1 MSPTQLMAAMLV
13 LPLVGAS
20 VLAVSP
26 KPLAKHIG
34 VITSLV
40 VFGLSILLA
49 WQFPEWT
56 TGRFWPGEAKE
67 VAPIALGVSFT
78 LGIDSVSL
86 LLILLTTFLSPLAM
100 LGSYTSVT
108 NREREFYGWFLVLL
122 TAMLLAFMARD
133 VIAFYV
139 GYEFTIVPMLFLIA
153 IFGGDNRR
161 YAAVKF
167 FVFTFVASVITLSG
181 LIYVAAAR
189 AQAGLGWS
197 FGLAELQDFA
207 LTGLTDRERYWVFI
221 AMMVGFCVKVPF
233 WPVHSWLPL
242 AHDQAPTGGSVILAG
257 TLLKLGT
264 YGIYRVALPMAPDAA
279 VEVIPLLITFS
290 IIAIVAIS
298 LVCVAQ
304 KDVKRLVAYSSVSHM
319 GVAMLGMLALNPVGV
334 TGSVMYMIN
343 HGLSTGALF
352 LCIGMMYERYH
363 TKDMDK
369 LGGLAKRMPIWAF
382 FVVFFTMT
390 SVGLPGLNGFVS
402 EVMCLLGAFTARP
415 STAIEYPGL
424 IGPKWM
430 VVAGVGSVVLGAL
443 YMLYMVGRV
452 VWGPL
457 KEPGHDAHGGHASH
471 GGHGTTGGAGSA
483 GDLHHGGGNH
493 GHAAHGSSGG
503 LPVDLSLREIT
514 CLAPIAVVCLL
525 IGIQP
530 WPLLDVINPSVKVT
544 IAGYPEAVRDHIRA
558 TTTSATGND
567 ERTALLPTGG
577 DASSQPISSTPTV
590 AP

>member
-1 MSPTQLMAAMLV
+1 MSPTQLMATMLT
-13 LPLVGAS
+13 LPLIGAS
-20 VLAVSP
+20 ILAVSP

-34 VITSLV
+34 VITSMV
-40 VFGLSILLA
+40 VFLLSILLA
-49 WQFPEWT
+49 WQFPEWM
-56 TGRFWPGEAKE
+56 TGKFWPADSHGGTA
-67 VAPIALGVSFT
+67 VALGVTFS

-86 LLILLTTFLSPLAM
+86 LLILLTTFLTPLAM

-133 VIAFYV
+133 VIAFYI

-189 AQAGLGWS
+189 AQSGLGWS
-197 FGLAELQDFA
+197 FGLSELQSFA
-207 LTGLTDRERYWVFI
+207 LTGLTDRERYLVFI
-221 AMMVGFCVKVPF
+221 AMMIGFCVKVPF
-233 WPVHSWLPL
+233 FPVHSWLPL

-279 VEVIPLLITFS
+279 VEVVPLLVTLS

-319 GVAMLGMLALNPVGV
+319 GVAMLGMLALNPLGV

-363 TKDMDK
+363 TKEMDK

-382 FVVFFTMT
+382 FMIFFTMT

-402 EVMCLLGAFTARP
+402 EVLCLLGAFSARP
-415 STAIEYPGL
+415 TTGIEWPGL

-430 VVAGVGSVVLGAL
+430 VVAGVGSVIFGAL

-457 KEPGHDAHGGHASH
+457 KEPGHDAHG
-471 GGHGTTGGAGSA
+471 
-483 GDLHHGGGNH
+483 H
-493 GHAAHGSSGG
+493 GHAHGQADHAGHAHAGHAGHAGHG
-503 LPVDLSLREIT
+503 LSTDLSIREIA

-530 WPLLDVINPSVKVT
+530 WPLLDVISPSVKTT
-544 IAGYPEAVRDHIRA
+544 IAAYPEAMREHIRA
-558 TTTSATGND
+558 TSTSATSSG
-567 ERTALLPTGG
+567 ERTALAPDQATAPGAAPVPSLP
-577 DASSQPISSTPTV
+577 
-590 AP
+590 